1 MNDTPKIRFSEFTD
15 EWEQRKLFEVL
26 SALQNNT
33 LSRADLC
40 AGQGVAKNVH
50 YGDVLIKFGEY
61 LDVHR
66 ESLPMIADDSVI
78 AKYRASFLQ
87 NGDIIVADT
96 AEDETVGKCTEIAG
110 IDGDIVLSGLH
121 TIPYRPLFSF
131 ASGYLGYYMNSDSYH
146 HQLFPLMQGIKVTS
160 ISKTAMQNTV
170 MCYPK
175 SEDEQAEISA
185 FFRDLDNL
193 ITLHQRKYEQMISVK
208 KSMLGRL
215 FPYDDAKNPQIRFGF
230 SEDWEEV
237 KLGGIIFPYSDPVE
251 TPHDGYTRLGIR
263 SHGKGT
269 FHNYVQAGQELETAQ
284 MHRVTAHKFIV
295 NITFGWEHAV
305 AITNE
310 QDAGKLVS
318 HRFPQ
323 FSMTEAIDDGFLKY
337 VILDERFKHHLFLS
351 SPGGAGRN
359 RVLNI
364 PQMLEYKMRIPKIE
378 EQRQI
383 AGFLDSVNNLI
394 DLYAVKVQK
403 LKQIKSACLDKMF
416 I

>member
-1 MNDTPKIRFSEFTD
+1 MNDTPKIRFNEFTD
-15 EWEQRKLFEVL
+15 EWEQ
-26 SALQNNT
+26 
-33 LSRADLC
+33 C
-40 AGQGVAKNVH
+40 
-50 YGDVLIKFGEY
+50 KF
-61 LDVHR
+61 
-66 ESLPMIADDSVI
+66 S
-78 AKYRASFLQ
+78 
-87 NGDIIVADT
+87 DIT
-96 AEDETVGKCTEIAG
+96 FPAG
-110 IDGDIVLSGLH
+110 IKNKENLPLESYSVTNENGFIPQKEQFENGGSMAMADKSMYYIVS
-121 TIPYRPLFSF
+121 PNSF
-131 ASGYLGYYMNSDSYH
+131 AYNPARINVGSIGYYDKPENVIVSSLYEVFRTVDYVDDRFLWHWFRTNTFQRMIERLQEGGVRLYFYYDK
-146 HQLFPLMQGIKVTS
+146 LCMGTLM
-160 ISKTAMQNTV
+160 M
-170 MCYPK
+170 PRP
-175 SEDEQAEISA
+175 EEQRKIGA
-185 FFRDLDNL
+185 FIDDIDNL
-193 ITLHQRKYEQMISVK
+193 IALHQHKYEQIINVK

-215 FPYDDAKNPQIRFGF
+215 FPYDGAKNPQIRFRF

-237 KLGGIIFPYSDPVE
+237 KLGDIIFPYSDPVE
-251 TPHDGYTRLGIR
+251 TPNDGYTRLGIR

-269 FHNYVQAGQELETAQ
+269 FHDYVPAGQELGTAQ
-284 MHRVTAHKFIV
+284 MHRVAAHKFIV

-323 FSMTEAIDDGFLKY
+323 FSMTDSVDDNFLKY

-364 PQMLEYKMRIPKIE
+364 PQMFEYKTRIPKIE
-378 EQRQI
+378 EQRQV
-383 AGFLDSVNNLI
+383 AEFLNSVNNLI